1 MAVVTVAALLSL
13 AAHNLASP
21 EQAFSFGGSPHERL
35 ATATDP
41 AGRITLM
48 TKVNG
53 RGPFPFTID
62 TGANSSVISDRL
74 AAQLGLKSNGTV
86 VIEGLVGPDEVSS
99 VRLDRIKAGSVE
111 QAEIDTAVLPAASL
125 GSTGFLGT
133 DMLQGRNVVLD
144 FRQHNITL
152 TRGRGSDSDGET
164 ITVYARRRLGQLVM
178 TDAAVGKVKVV
189 AIIDT
194 GAENTIGNPAL
205 RKMLMGTKP
214 QGAMG
219 ELIGVTG
226 KTIPGEA
233 GTLPRIRIGKMEL
246 GGMPIVY
253 ADPHTFHLF
262 KLDDTPA
269 ILVGMDMLRLFNR
282 VAIDFGRSEVRF
294 NIGETWNPA
303 TRQALNRPRNEDLN
317 DGGAGLLARTDQA
330 GSGLDTGRDIF
341 RH

>member
-62 TGANSSVISDRL
+62 TGANRSVISDRL

-233 GTLPRIRIGKMEL
+233 GTLP
-246 GGMPIVY
+246 
-253 ADPHTFHLF
+253 
-262 KLDDTPA
+262 
-269 ILVGMDMLRLFNR
+269 
-282 VAIDFGRSEVRF
+282 
-294 NIGETWNPA
+294 A
-303 TRQALNRPRNEDLN
+303 T
-317 DGGAGLLARTDQA
+317 ARTYARWLPHAERGRAFGLAIMTGAFA
-330 GSGLDTGRDIF
+330 GAHHGAEAWPGDWADRIEYQSDLMSLGALWDA
-341 RH
+341 